1 MDIFHSV
8 ADERDH
14 SVNQHFSLQE
24 SSPPED
30 PMSCGSAVHTCNGR
44 CRLRIRILVVLAL
57 LRELVIGYHNAASC
71 VSRRCHGVQPYQQRP
86 EVAFFRRSSALR
98 RKCRQEVLLTIITQ
112 SLRVTPYTS
121 WQKNLKTS
129 LKDRIIIPNGIT
141 NL

>member
-112 SLRVTPYTS
+112 SLR
-121 WQKNLKTS
+121 NCLKLE
-129 LKDRIIIPNGIT
+129 LKKCYRA
-141 NL
+141 